1 MKNSKLHASIS
12 AYLCGAFLFCLVP
25 NWVIAQVSAPEPLR
39 LLPSEPPTEE
49 SSYEARHINR
59 RGVKDVDPNVYV
71 YTPEFAKRFQMPMQW
86 ASEELKGADAVA
98 FRVMPHYKSCGWG
111 GNPNACR
118 NDEVRCYMDVYFDH
132 KNNPLPWDERM
143 PMIELHSSMTSRFFI
158 GNSANRRVRF
168 ESSLPGGRY
177 LPREPFTDPKSGKE
191 LGWQSWHGASVGGWI
206 GIVSY
211 DREIFQRLS
220 IVTLGASC
228 TSPAMELWL
237 ASAGLSKRDVP
248 SSKSLSHLV
257 ILPPT
262 WQARAKQALADSDER
277 SKAFFK
283 QQGEQALKALQT
295 TPPPNNTI
303 TPIE

>member
-39 LLPSEPPTEE
+39 LLPSEPTPEGY
-49 SSYEARHINR
+49 SYEARFK
-59 RGVKDVDPNVYV
+59 RGGVYDVDPNVYV

-158 GNSANRRVRF
+158 GNSANPEARF
-168 ESSLPGGRY
+168 GSSLPGFRHSS
-177 LPREPFTDPKSGKE
+177 REPFTDPKSGKE
-191 LGWQSWHGASVGGWI
+191 LGWQGAYSNDEGSGGI
-206 GIVSY
+206 YMSLTSY
-211 DREIFQRLS
+211 DRELFKGISL
-220 IVTLGASC
+220 IVMAGGC
-228 TSPAMELWL
+228 TKPADILWL
-237 ASAGLSKRDVP
+237 SSDRDKANAFKKV
-248 SSKSLSHLV
+248 SLPQPWRLRV
-257 ILPPT
+257 
-262 WQARAKQALADSDER
+262 KQTLADSDER

-283 QQGEQALKALQT
+283 QQGEQAIKALQAK
-295 TPPPNNTI
+295 PAQNNAI
-303 TPIE
+303 TPTE